1 MDVPD
6 RLVLDVSRMV
16 IGDSLRVSDLRVPE
30 GVKILTDQEAV
41 LANVTPPTKVEEP
54 EPEVSEE
61 ELEAELAEGEVPPEE
76 GAEGEAE
83 EGAESE
89 AEASGEQQTTEG

>member
-1 MDVPD
+1 
-6 RLVLDVSRMV
+6 V

-61 ELEAELAEGEVPPEE
+61 ELEAELAEGEIPPE

-83 EGAESE
+83 EGAEPE
-89 AEASGEQQTTEG
+89 ADAAGEQQTTEG